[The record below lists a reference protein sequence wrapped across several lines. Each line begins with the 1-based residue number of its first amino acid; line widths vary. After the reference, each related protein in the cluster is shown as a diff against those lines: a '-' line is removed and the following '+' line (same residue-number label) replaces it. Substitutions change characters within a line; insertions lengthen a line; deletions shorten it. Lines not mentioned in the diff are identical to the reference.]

1 MLIVDA
7 NNLRLTHCRALI
19 GSGARMPRAP
29 SGIQQ
34 AKGECVRQTKT
45 TLPPALILTLAN
57 GFLDAYTYL
66 EFGGVFANVQTA
78 NVIFFALNLIQEH
91 WFLAF
96 SRLWPIFAFMAG
108 VAIAAHLKSGRIER
122 VIPHPLRWTIG
133 IQAAFFVGVGF
144 LPSTVPATAVTVP
157 IACLAG
163 TQIGLFRNIG
173 ELNYL
178 PVATTGNLMRVVEA
192 GYRGFVDKESG
203 QRQAFR
209 VYSTLITAFAT
220 GAAIGTAATKA
231 WGHPAIWMPA
241 GCLVAALVLEIFD
254 ERAGKSG

>member
-1 MLIVDA
+1 M
-7 NNLRLTHCRALI
+7 
-19 GSGARMPRAP
+19 
-29 SGIQQ
+29 
-34 AKGECVRQTKT
+34 RQTKT
-45 TLPPALILTLAN
+45 TLLPALILTLAN

-66 EFGGVFANVQTA
+66 ELGGVFANVQTA
-78 NVIFFALNLIQEH
+78 NVIFFALNLINEH
-91 WFLAF
+91 WLVAF

-108 VAIAAHLKSGRIER
+108 VAIAAHIKSGRLER
-122 VIPHPLRWTIG
+122 TISHPLRWTIG

-144 LPSTVPATAVTVP
+144 IPGSVPATAVTVP

-163 TQIGLFRNIG
+163 LQIGLFRNIG

-192 GYRGFVDKESG
+192 GYRGFVDDESG

-209 VYSTLITAFAT
+209 MYSSLITAFAT
-220 GAAIGTAATKA
+220 GAAIGAAATKA
-231 WGHPAIWMPA
+231 LGHHAIWIAA
-241 GCLVAALVLEIFD
+241 GCLVVALVWEIFD